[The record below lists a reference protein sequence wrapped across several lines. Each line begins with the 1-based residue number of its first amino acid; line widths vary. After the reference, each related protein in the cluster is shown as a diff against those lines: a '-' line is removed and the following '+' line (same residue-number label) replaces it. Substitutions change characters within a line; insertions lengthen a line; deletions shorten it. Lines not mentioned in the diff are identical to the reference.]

1 MTSLN
6 YIIYTAF
13 CILLLLLV
21 EVKPQQ
27 TISRPDLR
35 EAHTATL
42 INDKLYILGGVIP
55 PYLNKAP
62 PKETF
67 LYLDCSVP
75 FNTNELK
82 WMDLTNSGVIPPHYF
97 SAAVK
102 GGASNNTLFL
112 YGGESIGGEPM
123 SLVYTFNTLSNTWS
137 VPIIAGTSPS
147 GKAGITPI
155 VDYSGLTYLYSG
167 AINVIYNGSTN
178 TNDMFI
184 LDTINLNWKR
194 ASSINAPSSR
204 ISYGAVL
211 LPDKNI
217 LYMGM

>member
-21 EVKPQQ
+21 EVKPQK
-27 TISRPDLR
+27 TIYRPDLR

-82 WMDLTNSGVIPPHYF
+82 WMDLTNSGVIPPHYS

-102 GGASNNTLFL
+102 GGASNDTLFL

-137 VPIIAGTSPS
+137 VPTIAGTSPS
-147 GKAGITPI
+147 GNVDINP
-155 VDYSGLTYLYSG
+155 VDYNGLTYLYGG
-167 AINVIYNGSTN
+167 ATYDGTY

-184 LDTINLNWKR
+184 LDTINLSWKK
-194 ASSINAPSSR
+194 ANSINAPSPR
-204 ISYGAVL
+204 VDYGAVL
-211 LPDKNI
+211 LPDKSI
-217 LYMGM
+217 MYIGM